1 MNTNSRRQAAEN
13 QTLFQLQN
21 PLNNL
26 RFFQKVMLI
35 LPGMKAGWLP
45 AMLEE
50 NAIAR
55 EVQAAPAQ
63 VAAHAEL
70 SQCRIRVVGQQPQH
84 HGIERGP
91 WWGLPCHCP
100 PPPPAP
106 TEQLPARKGG
116 QDCTPEGQR
125 LIITAVFSTIF
136 NVYGNK
142 LLTHLSVDNIN
153 IISVSNTQFHNI
165 TLKPMHIR
173 KKIYSYVH
181 SITSTDLH
189 SIYKLRNSQN

>member
-1 MNTNSRRQAAEN
+1 MATWYAGRECHRQRGAGSSSPGRCPCRAVPVP
-13 QTLFQLQN
+13 N
-21 PLNNL
+21 PGSW
-26 RFFQKVMLI
+26 
-35 LPGMKAGWLP
+35 P
-45 AMLEE
+45 
-50 NAIAR
+50 
-55 EVQAAPAQ
+55 AAPAPWRR
-63 VAAHAEL
+63 AGTM
-70 SQCRIRVVGQQPQH
+70 VGTPM
-84 HGIERGP
+84 P
-91 WWGLPCHCP
+91 L

-116 QDCTPEGQR
+116 QDCTPEGQW
-125 LIITAVFSTIF
+125 LIITTVFSTIF
-136 NVYGNK
+136 NIYGNK

-165 TLKPMHIR
+165 TLKPTHIR

>member
-50 NAIAR
+50 NVIAR

-100 PPPPAP
+100 PPPPSPHRAAACKERRSRLHP
-106 TEQLPARKGG
+106 RRSAVNNHRRIFHYF
-116 QDCTPEGQR
+116 QR
-125 LIITAVFSTIF
+125 LWKQVA
-136 NVYGNK
+136 
-142 LLTHLSVDNIN
+142 
-153 IISVSNTQFHNI
+153 
-165 TLKPMHIR
+165 
-173 KKIYSYVH
+173 
-181 SITSTDLH
+181 
-189 SIYKLRNSQN
+189 NSPQC